1 MRDMTEKQFQKA
13 LARRGWS
20 LRLGLWIQVIL
31 PNGSSRL
38 FGVVIDTKGRI
49 RRRASLASTIKKY
62 DEALRTEER
71 GATGRFSKMELRY
84 QNIPVRSDLGRS
96 IRQALQKSRGPF
108 VECDYAQ
115 LERKLEKKR

>member
-1 MRDMTEKQFQKA
+1 MSTRDMTEKQFQKA

-49 RRRASLASTIKKY
+49 RRRASLASAIKKY
-62 DEALRTEER
+62 DEEKEKTAPSV
-71 GATGRFSKMELRY
+71 TGRLSKMEPRP
-84 QNIPVRSDLGRS
+84 QNIPIRSALGRS
-96 IRQALQKSRGPF
+96 IRQALQRNVSF
-108 VECDYAQ
+108 VECDFG
-115 LERKLEKKR
+115 ELEKK